1 MRLREDPF
9 LKLGVVA
16 MTLALLIT
24 GLVAAYAFLG
34 TGEKSSAAKPAEK
47 AGASGPLVESDP
59 GVEPKKEP
67 TVALP
72 ATEREATGEPD
83 QRPDTLPVEEE
94 NWPSPTEGQVEAAN
108 SVRRYELPPEAVM
121 GLTVPAIDLRNAPV
135 LRSDARDALDR
146 GVVHTT
152 GTSLPWSATPERNVY
167 LAGHKLGFPGT
178 GSHLIFYRLDELSEG
193 DEVILKDRQG
203 ERYAYEVVET
213 FAVDPEDSWVTGRIR
228 NRDMVTLQT
237 CVGRDFSKRLIVR
250 ADRQ

>member
-1 MRLREDPF
+1 M

-16 MTLALLIT
+16 MTLALLLT
-24 GLVAAYAFLG
+24 GLVAAYALLG
-34 TGEKSSAAKPAEK
+34 TGEKTTSAGPAVK
-47 AGASGPLVESDP
+47 ADDSGPLVESDP
-59 GVEPKKEP
+59 GIEPEKEP

-72 ATEREATGEPD
+72 ATEPETTEKPD
-83 QRPDTLPVEEE
+83 KRPDTLPVEEAD
-94 NWPSPTEGQVEAAN
+94 WPSPTEGQVEAAN

-152 GTSLPWSATPERNVY
+152 GTSMPWSTTPERNVY
-167 LAGHKLGFPGT
+167 LAGHRLGWPGT

-193 DEVILKDRQG
+193 DDVILKDPQG
-203 ERYAYEVVET
+203 KRYGYRVVET
-213 FAVDPEDSWVTGRIR
+213 FAVGPKDSWVTGRIR
-228 NRDMVTLQT
+228 DRDMVTLQT

-250 ADRQ
+250 AERQ